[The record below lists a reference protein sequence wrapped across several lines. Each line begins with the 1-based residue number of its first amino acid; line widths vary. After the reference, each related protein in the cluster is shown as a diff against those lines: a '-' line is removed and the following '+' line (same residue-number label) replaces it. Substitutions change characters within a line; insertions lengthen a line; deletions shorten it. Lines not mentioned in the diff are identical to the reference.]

1 MTDLIRYE
9 RSKTTMLVLTRQPGE
24 SIFIHSENGNTV
36 EVKILSSGSRRVS
49 LGIDAP
55 RSIEVSRDNR
65 RQADKGRV
73 A

>member
-1 MTDLIRYE
+1 
-9 RSKTTMLVLTRQPGE
+9 MLVLTRQPGE
-24 SIFIHSENGNTV
+24 SIFLHGAGSPTI

-55 RSIEVSRDNR
+55 RSIEVSRDNVKR
-65 RQADKGRV
+65 ADKES